1 MKNLLKRLWK
11 EEEGQDLVEYALLV
25 TLISLAVTASMS
37 GVATALSKVF
47 SSASTSL
54 S

>member
-1 MKNLLKRLWK
+1 MKNFLQRLWK
-11 EEEGQDLVEYALLV
+11 EEKGQDLVEYALLV
-25 TLISLAVTASMS
+25 TLIALTLTASMN
-37 GVATALSKVF
+37 GVATALSNVF